1 MATFRAAAG
10 SWRLARMGARRPAA
24 ETAVMLGGLMIVG
37 RLIGWFLLFCA
48 LVLLGWD
55 AVSSLSAG
63 DWGFAVLG
71 QRWFEIDQALGS
83 ATLNTLQAGI
93 ERNVSVDLWDNVFAP
108 LLLWPAVAVF
118 VLPGL
123 VLVLLFRRWGG
134 PRAPRKFAGKR

>member
-1 MATFRAAAG
+1 
-10 SWRLARMGARRPAA
+10 
-24 ETAVMLGGLMIVG
+24 MIVG

-93 ERNVSVDLWDNVFAP
+93 ERNVSVDLWDNVVAP
-108 LLLWPAVAVF
+108 VLLWPAVLVFAV
-118 VLPGL
+118 PGL
-123 VLVLLFRRWGG
+123 VLVLLCRRWGQA
-134 PRAPRKFAGKR
+134 RVPRKFTPRR

>member
-1 MATFRAAAG
+1 M
-10 SWRLARMGARRPAA
+10 
-24 ETAVMLGGLMIVG
+24 GGLVIVG

-108 LLLWPAVAVF
+108 VLLWPAVAVF
-118 VLPGL
+118 LVPGL

-134 PRAPRKFAGKR
+134 GRTQRRFSGKR

>member
-1 MATFRAAAG
+1 
-10 SWRLARMGARRPAA
+10 
-24 ETAVMLGGLMIVG
+24 MIVG
-37 RLIGWFLLFCA
+37 RILGWVLLFCA

-63 DWGFAVLG
+63 TWGFAVLG

-93 ERNVSVDLWDNVFAP
+93 ERNLSVDLWDNVMAP

-118 VLPGL
+118 ALPGL
-123 VLVLLFRRWGG
+123 VLALLFRRWRGT
-134 PRAPRKFAGKR
+134 RTPRKFTTRR